1 MSAPQGN
8 PSGQDLPL
16 INIKPLLSK
25 LWPIHAEVSSDEIA
39 DAISHFFT
47 NQVSEAQTASLL
59 MALHFTQLD
68 FKAEVLAKCA
78 ASMRKAAETI
88 DSQSLRAVI
97 EKRGRKEGLYN
108 GGLVRDFFSSSCP
121 SLGTHIYIYSR
132 QGETHIIRKSMA
144 DISLLASVTLL
155 ALEETP
161 TTRSTSA
168 PRPPSSPHH
177 CSSSPSTGTRPAR
190 QSQAAPTW
198 STRCSPAPRS

>member
-8 PSGQDLPL
+8 PGGQDLPL

-25 LWPIHAEVSSDEIA
+25 LWPIHAEVSSDEIS

-78 ASMRKAAETI
+78 ASMRKAAEPINWQT
-88 DSQSLRAVI
+88 LRAVI
-97 EKRGRKEGLYN
+97 EKRGRKEGQYN
-108 GGLVRDFFSSSCP
+108 GGLVRDFFSPSCP
-121 SLGTHIYIYSR
+121 WRTYIYIYST
-132 QGETHIIRKSMA
+132 QGKRHITRKSVA
-144 DISLLASVTLL
+144 NIISLLASVTLL

-177 CSSSPSTGTRPAR
+177 CSSSPSTETRLAR
-190 QSQAAPTW
+190 QSRAALTW